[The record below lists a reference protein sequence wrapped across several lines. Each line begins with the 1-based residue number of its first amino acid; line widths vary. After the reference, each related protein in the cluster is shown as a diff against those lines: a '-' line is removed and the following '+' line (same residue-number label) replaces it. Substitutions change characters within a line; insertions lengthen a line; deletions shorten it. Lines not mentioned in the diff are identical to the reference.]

1 MREPSLYEQ
10 AQQEW
15 LVKKDGVKVGQVYD
29 SDSSFFVVTGIEY
42 SNNMVFVTG
51 DIVNDHER
59 RQMLFLAGRLCWRN
73 SLPSIWKASWILIS
87 GVLFTSLNCNKSL
100 ISSECTCVAS

>member
-10 AQQEW
+10 AQLEW
-15 LVKKDGVKVGQVYD
+15 TLKKDGVKVGQVYD

-59 RQMLFLAGRLCWRN
+59 RADVVLGRSIMLAQFSTLYLE
-73 SLPSIWKASWILIS
+73 SVLDSHIWGA
-87 GVLFTSLNCNKSL
+87 FYKSKL
-100 ISSECTCVAS
+100 QQVSDQF